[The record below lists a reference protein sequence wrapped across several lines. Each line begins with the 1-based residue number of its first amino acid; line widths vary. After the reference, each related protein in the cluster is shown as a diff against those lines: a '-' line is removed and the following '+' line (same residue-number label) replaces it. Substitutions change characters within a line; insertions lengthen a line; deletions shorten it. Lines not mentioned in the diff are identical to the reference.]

1 MLTVDGRSN
10 YVAVFKDDVYFLN
23 TELKLIRMQL
33 TKISNTGYKDSEI
46 PIPEKIEDFLI
57 EDMGTDKP
65 KIIYLTEKGMIKE
78 YTEGVVSN
86 KSLDCTKYTQNVNY
100 WNKLAK
106 VGNCVLVAGCTET
119 HPTWKKPYSNTVVM
133 VDNEWTLG
141 YLLLI
146 PHTASTTLLTS
157 DSWPVLRMLEIP
169 STKEKRVTFVLAAEY
184 AFTVHMLAIANI
196 KGNPTKKR
204 RIEKTDSK
212 QVSSSSSKP
221 MLLEELLTQ
230 MPSAPCA
237 VPPVTPSSTSDYKL
251 TVWSGE

>member
-1 MLTVDGRSN
+1 MGN

-33 TKISNTGYKDSEI
+33 TKIGTPGYKDSEI

-106 VGNCVLVAGCTET
+106 VGKCILAAGYSKSKQNTLV
-119 HPTWKKPYSNTVVM
+119 S
-133 VDNEWTLG
+133 VDEEWTDAETVSIPSSSTLSLTVDG
-141 YLLLI
+141 Y
-146 PHTASTTLLTS
+146 
-157 DSWPVLRMLEIP
+157 PVLRMLEIP
-169 STKEKRVTFVLAAEY
+169 STKEKRVTFVLAAESAY
-184 AFTVHMLAIANI
+184 TVHMLAIANI

-230 MPSAPCA
+230 VISSPCA
-237 VPPVTPSSTSDYKL
+237 VPPVTPSSTSDYTR